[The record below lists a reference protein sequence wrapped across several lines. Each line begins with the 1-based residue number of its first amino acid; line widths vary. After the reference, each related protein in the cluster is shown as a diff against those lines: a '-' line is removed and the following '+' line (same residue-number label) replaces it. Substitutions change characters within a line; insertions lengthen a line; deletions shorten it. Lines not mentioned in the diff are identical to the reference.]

1 MDVHQLELAEHG
13 VDKIHNA
20 NVHGQ
25 DRLIGHR
32 VSFDEH
38 RAQTSS
44 TSVQFGPDGQ
54 PGAPMTIHSRYTGPA
69 LLLAEVESEQPAL
82 FFFAHTPVEDGKIR
96 GWHGV
101 ALQARGERP
110 DDDDLTTYQE
120 LRKMRLSQF
129 NPDREIFKRKRPTLK
144 VVTVPGDGTFRRLRP
159 VYSPRSEE
167 GRY

>member
-1 MDVHQLELAEHG
+1 MDVHQLDRAEHG

-82 FFFAHTPVEDGKIR
+82 FFFGQDRT
-96 GWHGV
+96 
-101 ALQARGERP
+101 
-110 DDDDLTTYQE
+110 
-120 LRKMRLSQF
+120 
-129 NPDREIFKRKRPTLK
+129 NPRTNSRH
-144 VVTVPGDGTFRRLRP
+144 
-159 VYSPRSEE
+159 
-167 GRY
+167 